1 MLYHG
6 EHGRLQGTQG
16 THKYILTILCLVLGH
31 VISWR
36 TWTPTRNSRHTQ
48 VHINYLMFG
57 ARPCYIMENMDAY
70 KELKAHTSRPCYII
84 LTTRNSRHTQVHINY
99 LVFGARPCYIME
111 EHGRLQGTQGT
122 HKYILTI
129 LCLVLGHVISWRTW
143 TPTRNSRHTQVH
155 INYLVFGARPCYIM
169 ENMDAYK
176 ELKAHTSTY

>member
-6 EHGRLQGTQG
+6 EHGHLQGTQG
-16 THKYILTILCLVLGH
+16 TQKYILTILCLVLGH

-57 ARPCYIMENMDAY
+57 ARPWR
-70 KELKAHTSRPCYII
+70 TW
-84 LTTRNSRHTQVHINY
+84 TRN
-99 LVFGARPCYIME
+99 
-111 EHGRLQGTQGT
+111 LQGTQGT

>member
-6 EHGRLQGTQG
+6 EHGHLQGTQG
-16 THKYILTILCLVLGH
+16 THKYILTICLVL

-36 TWTPTRNSRHTQ
+36 TWTPTRNSRL
-48 VHINYLMFG
+48 HINY
-57 ARPCYIMENMDAY
+57 I
-70 KELKAHTSRPCYII
+70 
-84 LTTRNSRHTQVHINY
+84 
-99 LVFGARPCYIME
+99 VFGAVSWRTWILCLVLGQLYHG

>member
-6 EHGRLQGTQG
+6 EHGHLQGTQG
-16 THKYILTILCLVLGH
+16 THKYILTILCLELGH

-36 TWTPTRNSRHTQ
+36 KWTP
-48 VHINYLMFG
+48 
-57 ARPCYIMENMDAY
+57 
-70 KELKAHTSRPCYII
+70 
-84 LTTRNSRHTQVHINY
+84 TRNSRHTQVHINY

-111 EHGRLQGTQGT
+111 NMDAYKELQAHTST
-122 HKYILTI
+122 YIFTI
-129 LCLVLGHVISWRTW
+129 LCFVLGHVISWRTW

>member
-6 EHGRLQGTQG
+6 EHGYLQGTQGTHKYILTIIGHVIHGEHGHLQGTQG

-70 KELKAHTSRPCYII
+70 KELKAHTS
-84 LTTRNSRHTQVHINY
+84 
-99 LVFGARPCYIME
+99 
-111 EHGRLQGTQGT
+111 
-122 HKYILTI
+122 
-129 LCLVLGHVISWRTW
+129 
-143 TPTRNSRHTQVH
+143 
-155 INYLVFGARPCYIM
+155 
-169 ENMDAYK
+169 
-176 ELKAHTSTY
+176 TY

>member
-48 VHINYLMFG
+48 VHINYLVLG
-57 ARPCYIMENMDAY
+57 ARPCYIMENMD
-70 KELKAHTSRPCYII
+70 
-84 LTTRNSRHTQVHINY
+84 
-99 LVFGARPCYIME
+99 
-111 EHGRLQGTQGT
+111 GTQGT
-122 HKYILTI
+122 RKYILTI

>member
-6 EHGRLQGTQG
+6 EHG
-16 THKYILTILCLVLGH
+16 H
-31 VISWR
+31 
-36 TWTPTRNSRHTQ
+36 
-48 VHINYLMFG
+48 
-57 ARPCYIMENMDAY
+57 
-70 KELKAHTSRPCYII
+70 
-84 LTTRNSRHTQVHINY
+84 
-99 LVFGARPCYIME
+99 
-111 EHGRLQGTQGT
+111 LQGTQGT

-155 INYLVFGARPCYIM
+155 INYLVFGRLGEHGRLQGTQGTHKYILTILWVLECYIM

>member
-36 TWTPTRNSRHTQ
+36 TW
-48 VHINYLMFG
+48 
-57 ARPCYIMENMDAY
+57 
-70 KELKAHTSRPCYII
+70 I
-84 LTTRNSRHTQVHINY
+84 L
-99 LVFGARPCYIME
+99 
-111 EHGRLQGTQGT
+111 GTQGT

-155 INYLVFGARPCYIM
+155 INYLVFGARPCYII
-169 ENMDAYK
+169 ENMDTYK

>member
-48 VHINYLMFG
+48 VHINYL
-57 ARPCYIMENMDAY
+57 
-70 KELKAHTSRPCYII
+70 
-84 LTTRNSRHTQVHINY
+84 
-99 LVFGARPCYIME
+99 VFGAQVYLCGLQGTQGTQAMLYHG

-122 HKYILTI
+122 HKYILTV
-129 LCLVLGHVISWRTW
+129 LVLGHVISWRTW

-155 INYLVFGARPCYIM
+155 INYLMFGARPCYIQV
-169 ENMDAYK
+169 
-176 ELKAHTSTY
+176 TY

>member
-16 THKYILTILCLVLGH
+16 THTQLTILCLVLGH

-36 TWTPTRNSRHTQ
+36 TW
-48 VHINYLMFG
+48 I
-57 ARPCYIMENMDAY
+57 
-70 KELKAHTSRPCYII
+70 
-84 LTTRNSRHTQVHINY
+84 
-99 LVFGARPCYIME
+99 
-111 EHGRLQGTQGT
+111 QGTQGT

>member
-16 THKYILTILCLVLGH
+16 THKYILTILCLHG
-31 VISWR
+31 
-36 TWTPTRNSRHTQ
+36 
-48 VHINYLMFG
+48 
-57 ARPCYIMENMDAY
+57 
-70 KELKAHTSRPCYII
+70 
-84 LTTRNSRHTQVHINY
+84 
-99 LVFGARPCYIME
+99 
-111 EHGRLQGTQGT
+111 EHGHLQGTQGT

-176 ELKAHTSTY
+176 ELKAHTSTYIYYLVFGARPCYIMENMDTYKELKAHTSTY

>member
-1 MLYHG
+1 MLYHR
-6 EHGRLQGTQG
+6 EHGHLQGTQG

-48 VHINYLMFG
+48 VHINYLVFG
-57 ARPCYIMENMDAY
+57 ARLYHENMDTY
-70 KELKAHTSRPCYII
+70 KIY
-84 LTTRNSRHTQVHINY
+84 Y
-99 LVFGARPCYIME
+99 LVFGARPCYI
-111 EHGRLQGTQGT
+111 LQGTQGT

>member
-6 EHGRLQGTQG
+6 EHGHLQGTQG

-48 VHINYLMFG
+48 VHINYL
-57 ARPCYIMENMDAY
+57 
-70 KELKAHTSRPCYII
+70 
-84 LTTRNSRHTQVHINY
+84 
-99 LVFGARPCYIME
+99 VFGNYAMLYHG

-129 LCLVLGHVISWRTW
+129 LCLVQGHVISWRTW

>member
-6 EHGRLQGTQG
+6 EHG
-16 THKYILTILCLVLGH
+16 C
-31 VISWR
+31 
-36 TWTPTRNSRHTQ
+36 
-48 VHINYLMFG
+48 
-57 ARPCYIMENMDAY
+57 
-70 KELKAHTSRPCYII
+70 
-84 LTTRNSRHTQVHINY
+84 
-99 LVFGARPCYIME
+99 
-111 EHGRLQGTQGT
+111 LQGTQGT

>member
-16 THKYILTILCLVLGH
+16 THKYILTILE
-31 VISWR
+31 
-36 TWTPTRNSRHTQ
+36 N
-48 VHINYLMFG
+48 MFG
-57 ARPCYIMENMDAY
+57 ARPCYIMENMENMD
-70 KELKAHTSRPCYII
+70 
-84 LTTRNSRHTQVHINY
+84 
-99 LVFGARPCYIME
+99 
-111 EHGRLQGTQGT
+111 LQGTQGT

>member
-48 VHINYLMFG
+48 VHINYLVFG
-57 ARPCYIMENMDAY
+57 AHTLKAHTSILTGEHGY
-70 KELKAHTSRPCYII
+70 KELKAHTSI
-84 LTTRNSRHTQVHINY
+84 
-99 LVFGARPCYIME
+99 
-111 EHGRLQGTQGT
+111 
-122 HKYILTI
+122 
-129 LCLVLGHVISWRTW
+129 
-143 TPTRNSRHTQVH
+143 
-155 INYLVFGARPCYIM
+155 YLVFGARPCYIM

>member
-57 ARPCYIMENMDAY
+57 ARPCY
-70 KELKAHTSRPCYII
+70 
-84 LTTRNSRHTQVHINY
+84 
-99 LVFGARPCYIME
+99 
-111 EHGRLQGTQGT
+111 
-122 HKYILTI
+122 
-129 LCLVLGHVISWRTW
+129 SWRTW
-143 TPTRNSRHTQVH
+143 MPTRNSRHTQVH
-155 INYLVFGARPCYIM
+155 INYLMFGARPCYIM

>member
-6 EHGRLQGTQG
+6 EHGHLQGTQG

-48 VHINYLMFG
+48 V
-57 ARPCYIMENMDAY
+57 R
-70 KELKAHTSRPCYII
+70 
-84 LTTRNSRHTQVHINY
+84 
-99 LVFGARPCYIME
+99 
-111 EHGRLQGTQGT
+111 
-122 HKYILTI
+122 ILTI

>member
-6 EHGRLQGTQG
+6 EHGHLQGTQG

-57 ARPCYIMENMDAY
+57 ARPCYIMENMD
-70 KELKAHTSRPCYII
+70 
-84 LTTRNSRHTQVHINY
+84 
-99 LVFGARPCYIME
+99 
-111 EHGRLQGTQGT
+111 LQGTQGT

-169 ENMDAYK
+169 ENMDTYK

>member
-1 MLYHG
+1 MSYHG
-6 EHGRLQGTQG
+6 EHGHLQGTQG

-36 TWTPTRNSRHTQ
+36 TWMP
-48 VHINYLMFG
+48 
-57 ARPCYIMENMDAY
+57 
-70 KELKAHTSRPCYII
+70 
-84 LTTRNSRHTQVHINY
+84 TRNSRHTQVHINY
-99 LVFGARPCYIME
+99 LVFG
-111 EHGRLQGTQGT
+111 
-122 HKYILTI
+122 
-129 LCLVLGHVISWRTW
+129 VGHVISWRTW

>member
-6 EHGRLQGTQG
+6 
-16 THKYILTILCLVLGH
+16 
-31 VISWR
+31 
-36 TWTPTRNSRHTQ
+36 
-48 VHINYLMFG
+48 
-57 ARPCYIMENMDAY
+57 
-70 KELKAHTSRPCYII
+70 
-84 LTTRNSRHTQVHINY
+84 
-99 LVFGARPCYIME
+99 

-169 ENMDAYK
+169 ENMAAYK
-176 ELKAHTSTY
+176 ELKAHTSTQGTHKYILTILCLVLGHVIS

>member
-36 TWTPTRNSRHTQ
+36 TWTQ
-48 VHINYLMFG
+48 V
-57 ARPCYIMENMDAY
+57 
-70 KELKAHTSRPCYII
+70 
-84 LTTRNSRHTQVHINY
+84 
-99 LVFGARPCYIME
+99 
-111 EHGRLQGTQGT
+111 TQGT
-122 HKYILTI
+122 HKYILT
-129 LCLVLGHVISWRTW
+129 
-143 TPTRNSRHTQVH
+143 
-155 INYLVFGARPCYIM
+155 LVFGARPCYIM

>member
-6 EHGRLQGTQG
+6 
-16 THKYILTILCLVLGH
+16 
-31 VISWR
+31 
-36 TWTPTRNSRHTQ
+36 
-48 VHINYLMFG
+48 
-57 ARPCYIMENMDAY
+57 
-70 KELKAHTSRPCYII
+70 
-84 LTTRNSRHTQVHINY
+84 
-99 LVFGARPCYIME
+99 

-176 ELKAHTSTY
+176 ELKAHTRTQGTHKYILTILCLVLGHVISWRTWRNSYKELKAHTSTY